1 MHRASPSRIENNY
14 SVRGKKG
21 GKHVG
26 PLYTCMSW
34 PCRPCPAQKM
44 SCHIHISHEWEQINQ
59 PCSPMRPARP
69 LGKLIRLARSA
80 SPPRPR
86 CCISCSRTLG
96 NASRVPDSMLPVA
109 ARLAYSGPRV
119 CDGSRLKVGRDGSSV
134 PCDPPLLMGEA
145 RELPPLILLSL
156 PLPLPA
162 GLALLLLPGGGSAR
176 LEVVEEGGGCVAG
189 GPVDVVLPRRR
200 GAR

>member
-1 MHRASPSRIENNY
+1 
-14 SVRGKKG
+14 
-21 GKHVG
+21 
-26 PLYTCMSW
+26 
-34 PCRPCPAQKM
+34 
-44 SCHIHISHEWEQINQ
+44 
-59 PCSPMRPARP
+59 MRPVRP

-86 CCISCSRTLG
+86 CCISCSRTPITSG

-109 ARLAYSGPRV
+109 ARFVYSGPRV
-119 CDGSRLKVGRDGSSV
+119 CDGSRLKAGRDASSV
-134 PCDPPLLMGEA
+134 PCDPPLLVGEA

-162 GLALLLLPGGGSAR
+162 GLALLPLPGRGSAR
-176 LEVVEEGGGCVAG
+176 LEVVEGGGGCVAG
-189 GPVDVVLPRRR
+189 GPLDVVLPRRR

>member
-1 MHRASPSRIENNY
+1 MPPLPSSKIVLTY
-14 SVRGKKG
+14 PYLS
-21 GKHVG
+21 
-26 PLYTCMSW
+26 
-34 PCRPCPAQKM
+34 
-44 SCHIHISHEWEQINQ
+44 EQINQ
-59 PCSPMRPARP
+59 SCSPIRPARP

-86 CCISCSRTLG
+86 CCISCSRTPIPPG

-119 CDGSRLKVGRDGSSV
+119 CDGSRLKAGRDRSSV

-162 GLALLLLPGGGSAR
+162 GLALLPLLGGSAM
-176 LEVVEEGGGCVAG
+176 LDGAEGGGRCVAE